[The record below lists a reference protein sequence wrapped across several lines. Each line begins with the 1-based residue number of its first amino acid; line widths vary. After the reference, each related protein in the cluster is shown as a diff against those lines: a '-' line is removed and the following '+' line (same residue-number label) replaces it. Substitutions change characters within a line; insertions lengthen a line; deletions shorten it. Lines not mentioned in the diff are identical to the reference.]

1 MFTRPAPSDFPTTRV
16 DGCTFCFSTQAARPL
31 RYLEARARAVDIAR
45 RRAAPGR
52 TLHGAGGCVASRG
65 LVARRGA
72 ACCLCGLARCG
83 KWPVAVRF
91 GGAQP
96 VSGSVG
102 TFALGSVNRRGRG
115 LAGLLGE
122 GRVRGC
128 RSRCV
133 MLTITRLRRKMA
145 RRRLRKKRN
154 PGLIMPQHAAH
165 P

>member
-1 MFTRPAPSDFPTTRV
+1 MRGAGLP
-16 DGCTFCFSTQAARPL
+16 QAARCMGL
-31 RYLEARARAVDIAR
+31 RLAAAS
-45 RRAAPGR
+45 RRAGLLR
-52 TLHGAGGCVASRG
+52 GAGCM
-65 LVARRGA
+65 LL
-72 ACCLCGLARCG
+72 LCGLARCS

-96 VSGSVG
+96 VSRSVG

-133 MLTITRLRRKMA
+133 MLTITRLRRKMV
-145 RRRLRKKRN
+145 RRRLLKKRN

>member
-1 MFTRPAPSDFPTTRV
+1 MAAPSASQRRLRGLLDIWRHGRERWTLRGAGLP
-16 DGCTFCFSTQAARPL
+16 QAARCMGL
-31 RYLEARARAVDIAR
+31 AAAS
-45 RRAAPGR
+45 RRAGLLR
-52 TLHGAGGCVASRG
+52 GAGCM
-65 LVARRGA
+65 LL
-72 ACCLCGLARCG
+72 LCGLARCSKS

-96 VSGSVG
+96 VSRSVG

-128 RSRCV
+128 RSRGV

-145 RRRLRKKRN
+145 RRRLLKKRN